1 MMSIKMKR
9 ILKIMFSFF
18 KKDKKEVDKKEA
30 VFEEELTATV
40 LAYEIARSDGD
51 ISDNEL
57 SVLMEEIEKIAVKVG
72 KEKSEILKMVENYSR
87 DSSSFFEFIE
97 DINKNYD
104 KDKKLSLLKFMWK
117 TAYADGRLDVDEE
130 RLVRRVADLIKIKDI
145 EVLKLKDISKKN
157 S

>member
-1 MMSIKMKR
+1 
-9 ILKIMFSFF
+9 MFSFF
-18 KKDKKEVDKKEA
+18 KKDKQEVNKKEA
-30 VFEEELTATV
+30 SFEVELTATV

-51 ISDNEL
+51 ISDDEL
-57 SVLMEEIEKIAVKVG
+57 SVLMEEIEKIAIKVG
-72 KEKSEILKMVENYSR
+72 KEESEILKIVENYSK
-87 DSSSFFEFIE
+87 DSTSFFEFIE

-104 KDKKLSLLKFMWK
+104 KDKKLSLLRFMWK

-130 RLVRRVADLIKIKDI
+130 RLVRRVANLIKIKDI

>member
-1 MMSIKMKR
+1 
-9 ILKIMFSFF
+9 MFSFF
-18 KKDKKEVDKKEA
+18 KKDKQEVNKKEA
-30 VFEEELTATV
+30 SFEVELTATV

-51 ISDNEL
+51 ISDDEL
-57 SVLMEEIEKIAVKVG
+57 SVLMEEIEKIAIKVG
-72 KEKSEILKMVENYSR
+72 KEKSEILKIVENYSK
-87 DSSSFFEFIE
+87 DSTSFFEFIE
-97 DINKNYD
+97 DINKNYE
-104 KDKKLSLLKFMWK
+104 KDKKLSLLRFMWK

>member
-1 MMSIKMKR
+1 MER

-18 KKDKKEVDKKEA
+18 KKDKKEVDKKE
-30 VFEEELTATV
+30 VGFEVELTATV

-51 ISDNEL
+51 ISDDEL
-57 SVLMEEIEKIAVKVG
+57 LVLMEEIEKIAMKVD
-72 KEKSEILKMVENYSR
+72 KEKSEILKIVENYSK
-87 DSSSFFEFIE
+87 DSTSFFEFIE

-104 KDKKLSLLKFMWK
+104 KDKKLSLLRFMWK

>member
-1 MMSIKMKR
+1 MI
-9 ILKIMFSFF
+9 SFF
-18 KKDKKEVDKKEA
+18 KKDKNEVDKKE
-30 VFEEELTATV
+30 VSFEVELTATV

-51 ISDNEL
+51 ISDDEL
-57 SVLMEEIEKIAVKVG
+57 SVLMEEIEKIAIKVG
-72 KEKSEILKMVENYSR
+72 KEKSEILKIVENYSK
-87 DSSSFFEFIE
+87 DSTSFFEFIE
-97 DINKNYD
+97 DINKNYE

>member
-1 MMSIKMKR
+1 MKR

-18 KKDKKEVDKKEA
+18 KKDKKEIDKDE
-30 VFEEELTATV
+30 VGFEVELTATV

-51 ISDNEL
+51 ISDDEL
-57 SVLMEEIEKIAVKVG
+57 SVLMEEIEKIAIKVG
-72 KEKSEILKMVENYSR
+72 KEESEILKIVEDYSK
-87 DSSSFFEFIE
+87 DSTSFFEFIE
-97 DINKNYD
+97 DINKNYE
-104 KDKKLSLLKFMWK
+104 KDKKLSLLRFMWK

>member
-1 MMSIKMKR
+1 
-9 ILKIMFSFF
+9 MFSFF
-18 KKDKKEVDKKEA
+18 KKDKKEVDKKE
-30 VFEEELTATV
+30 VGFEVELTATV

-51 ISDNEL
+51 ITDDEL
-57 SVLMEEIEKIAVKVG
+57 LVLMEEIEKIAIKVG
-72 KEKSEILKMVENYSR
+72 KEKSEILKIVEAYSE
-87 DSSSFFEFIE
+87 DSTSFFEFIE

-104 KDKKLSLLKFMWK
+104 KDKKLSLLRFMWK
-117 TAYADGRLDVDEE
+117 AAYADGRLDVDEE